1 MITNNAKYIC
11 IIYSFA
17 SIVMMYVSNNA
28 DFATCTCEMLTTEI
42 MTKIKYTNKYDNGQA
57 VENNKIEF

>member
-1 MITNNAKYIC
+1 
-11 IIYSFA
+11 
-17 SIVMMYVSNNA
+17 MMYVSNNA